1 MTQLEPRID
10 PDLDLVRACQD
21 PNSDEFEAAFEALY
35 HKYRDRVYSIAY
47 RISGSSADAMDVVQE
62 SFSLLFRKIGSFRF
76 NSLFS
81 TWLFRIVV
89 NCSIDNRRQAGSR
102 LHRRAQSLS
111 NVSDPTEPE
120 EEQLPGPEESA
131 EQGEL
136 ERHVHR
142 SIQRLSDKLRT
153 ILVLRYLEG
162 LSYEQLCQA
171 LEISIGTV
179 KSRLARAHL
188 ALHRVLDGTLG
199 EFGYSEGGKEPPG
212 PPRPSDRGEDQDL
225 SEGVA

>member
-1 MTQLEPRID
+1 MEPRSD
-10 PDLDLVRACQD
+10 PDLDLVKACQD

-35 HKYRDRVYSIAY
+35 HRYRDRVHSIAY

-76 NSLFS
+76 DSLFS

-102 LHRRAQSLS
+102 FHSRAQSLS
-111 NVSDPTEPE
+111 QEGQEAVLAEPQE
-120 EEQLPGPEESA
+120 AFPGPVEA
-131 EQGEL
+131 AQKVEL
-136 ERHVHR
+136 ERHVHQ
-142 SIQRLSDKLRT
+142 SLQRLSDKLRAV
-153 ILVLRYLEG
+153 LVLRYLEG
-162 LSYEQLCQA
+162 LSYEQLSQV
-171 LEISIGTV
+171 LEISMGTV

-188 ALHRVLDGTLG
+188 ALHRVLDGTLDQ
-199 EFGYSEGGKEPPG
+199 FGYSAGRKEHSG
-212 PPRPSDRGEDQDL
+212 AQEPSDKPAEEDL

>member
-1 MTQLEPRID
+1 MIEPRVD
-10 PDLDLVRACQD
+10 PDLGLVEACQD
-21 PNSDEFEAAFEALY
+21 PNSEEFEAAFEALY
-35 HKYRDRVYSIAY
+35 HRYRDRVHSIAY

-76 NSLFS
+76 DSLFS

-102 LHRRAQSLS
+102 FHARAQSLS
-111 NVSDPTEPE
+111 NVSAPTEPE
-120 EEQLPGPEESA
+120 EEHLPGPVESA
-131 EQGEL
+131 EKGEL
-136 ERHVHR
+136 ERHVHE
-142 SIQRLSDKLRT
+142 SIQRLSDKLRA

-162 LSYEQLCQA
+162 LSYEQLSQV

-199 EFGYSEGGKEPPG
+199 QFGYSDGGKEPSG
-212 PPRPSDRGEDQDL
+212 PPQSSDPAADPDL

>member
-1 MTQLEPRID
+1 
-10 PDLDLVRACQD
+10 VKACQD

-35 HKYRDRVYSIAY
+35 HRYRDRVHSIAY

-76 NSLFS
+76 DSLFS

-102 LHRRAQSLS
+102 FHSRAQSLS
-111 NVSDPTEPE
+111 SETAPPEPQE
-120 EEQLPGPEESA
+120 ELPGPVEA
-131 EQGEL
+131 AQQVEL
-136 ERHVHR
+136 ERHVHQ
-142 SIQRLSDKLRT
+142 SLQRLSDKLRAV
-153 ILVLRYLEG
+153 LVLRYLEG
-162 LSYEQLCQA
+162 LSYEQLSQV
-171 LEISIGTV
+171 LEISMGTV

-188 ALHRVLDGTLG
+188 ALHRVLDGTLDQ
-199 EFGYSEGGKEPPG
+199 FGYSEGRKEHSG
-212 PPRPSDRGEDQDL
+212 AQEPSDTAAKEDL

>member
-1 MTQLEPRID
+1 LIESRSD
-10 PDLDLVRACQD
+10 PDLDLVKACQD

-35 HKYRDRVYSIAY
+35 HRYRDRVHSIAY

-76 NSLFS
+76 DSLFS

-102 LHRRAQSLS
+102 FHNRAESLS
-111 NVSDPTEPE
+111 TVTAPSEPE
-120 EEQLPGPEESA
+120 EDLPGPVESA
-131 EQGEL
+131 EKGEL
-136 ERHVHR
+136 ERHVHE

-162 LSYEQLCQA
+162 LSYEQVSQV

-199 EFGYSEGGKEPPG
+199 QFGYSEGGKEPSG
-212 PPRPSDRGEDQDL
+212 PPRPSDTPADQDL

>member
-1 MTQLEPRID
+1 MTEPRSD

-21 PNSDEFEAAFEALY
+21 PNAEEFEAAFEALY
-35 HKYRDRVYSIAY
+35 HRYRDRVYSIAY

-62 SFSLLFRKIGSFRF
+62 SFSLLFRKIGSFRSD
-76 NSLFS
+76 SLFS

-102 LHRRAQSLS
+102 FHSRAQSLS
-111 NVSDPTEPE
+111 TVAAPAEPE
-120 EEQLPGPEESA
+120 EEQLPGPVESA

-136 ERHVHR
+136 ERHVHD
-142 SIQRLSDKLRT
+142 SIQRLSDKLRA

-162 LSYEQLCQA
+162 LSYERLSQV

-199 EFGYSEGGKEPPG
+199 QFGYSEGRKEPSR
-212 PPRPSDRGEDQDL
+212 PPRPSETAVDQDL

>member
-1 MTQLEPRID
+1 MEARID
-10 PDLDLVRACQD
+10 PDLELVKACQD
-21 PNSDEFEAAFEALY
+21 PNSDEFEAAFEAIY

-47 RISGSSADAMDVVQE
+47 RICGSAADAMDVVQE
-62 SFSLLFRKIGSFRF
+62 TFSLLFRKIGSFRF
-76 NSLFS
+76 SSLFS

-89 NCSIDNRRQAGSR
+89 NCSIDSLRQAGNR
-102 LHRRAQSLS
+102 AQARAQSLS
-111 NVSDPTEPE
+111 QLPRGEEPPE
-120 EEQLPGPEESA
+120 EEQQGPSESA

-136 ERHVHR
+136 ERHVQR
-142 SIQRLSDKLRT
+142 SIQRLSPKLRA

-162 LSYEQLCQA
+162 LSYEELCHA

-188 ALHRVLDGTLG
+188 ALHGVLDGTL
-199 EFGYSEGGKEPPG
+199 EQFGYSGEAAEPPG
-212 PPRPSDRGEDQDL
+212 RQPTSEPAGAADI

>member
-1 MTQLEPRID
+1 MIEPRSD
-10 PDLDLVRACQD
+10 PDLDLVKSCQD

-35 HKYRDRVYSIAY
+35 HRYRDRVHSIAY

-76 NSLFS
+76 DSLFS

-102 LHRRAQSLS
+102 FHSRAQSLS
-111 NVSDPTEPE
+111 SESAAAEPQ
-120 EEQLPGPEESA
+120 EQLPGPMETA
-131 EQGEL
+131 QRLEL
-136 ERHVHR
+136 ERHVHQ
-142 SIQRLSDKLRT
+142 SLQRLSDKLRAV
-153 ILVLRYLEG
+153 LVLRYLEG
-162 LSYEQLCQA
+162 LSYEQLTQV
-171 LEISIGTV
+171 LEISMGTV

-188 ALHRVLDGTLG
+188 ALHKVLDGTLG
-199 EFGYSEGGKEPPG
+199 QFGYSDGRKEPSG
-212 PPRPSDRGEDQDL
+212 AQEPSDKPAEEDL

>member
-1 MTQLEPRID
+1 MIEPRSD

-35 HKYRDRVYSIAY
+35 YRYRDRVHSIAY

-62 SFSLLFRKIGSFRF
+62 SFSLLFRKIGFFRF
-76 NSLFS
+76 DSLFS

-89 NCSIDNRRQAGSR
+89 NCSIDNRRHAGSR
-102 LHRRAQSLS
+102 FQGRAQSLS
-111 NVSDPTEPE
+111 TVAAPMEPAE
-120 EEQLPGPEESA
+120 ALPGPVETA
-131 EQGEL
+131 EKGEL
-136 ERHVHR
+136 ERHVHD
-142 SIQRLSDKLRT
+142 SIQRLSDKLRA

-162 LSYEQLCQA
+162 LSYEQLSQV

-199 EFGYSEGGKEPPG
+199 QFGYSGDGKEPSRPL
-212 PPRPSDRGEDQDL
+212 RPSETAADQDL